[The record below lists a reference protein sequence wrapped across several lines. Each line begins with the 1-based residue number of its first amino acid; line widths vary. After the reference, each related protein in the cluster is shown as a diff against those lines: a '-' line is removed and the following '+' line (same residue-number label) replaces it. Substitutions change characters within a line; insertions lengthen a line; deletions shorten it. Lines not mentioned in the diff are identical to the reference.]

1 MVHIHKNCMPSPTT
15 SCAMTQHERQ
25 VYISIAVI
33 TDSDN
38 KCSKQFIRSLITS
51 LMYAVFF
58 MHGSEDTCISKKKK
72 KNFLHPLLIYFV
84 YRDTLDLHKK
94 FLKQG
99 TSDWSTQYRP
109 IVLQTIPH
117 GSVMKI
123 PVKFADSKAAFM
135 HQIELLSYRANENK

>member
-1 MVHIHKNCMPSPTT
+1 MGQRTLVL
-15 SCAMTQHERQ
+15 A
-25 VYISIAVI
+25 
-33 TDSDN
+33 
-38 KCSKQFIRSLITS
+38 
-51 LMYAVFF
+51 
-58 MHGSEDTCISKKKK
+58 KKK